1 MRMEAGPL
9 LAKLTLWNLEVS
21 VIPRQNNTTL
31 WLFLLK
37 IKVQSKVENLW
48 TCKSICDHS
57 VCCLLSTNLKT
68 LSTHETISNYELHYV
83 LIAWKSLKYHRA
95 WFLRLDLF
103 NSIYLFSQN
112 HVNVISMTY
121 MYIYTNSLDELS
133 SLILHMETR
142 SHKFS

>member
-1 MRMEAGPL
+1 MEVRAKMPKGDWIWPGDFLSVFLNTNYIGHFTLLHVFNSILITKQLSGCCLIEMRMEAGPL

-57 VCCLLSTNLKT
+57 VCCLCL
-68 LSTHETISNYELHYV
+68 
-83 LIAWKSLKYHRA
+83 
-95 WFLRLDLF
+95 
-103 NSIYLFSQN
+103 
-112 HVNVISMTY
+112 
-121 MYIYTNSLDELS
+121 
-133 SLILHMETR
+133 LILRHYLLMKLFLIMNFTMY
-142 SHKFS
+142 